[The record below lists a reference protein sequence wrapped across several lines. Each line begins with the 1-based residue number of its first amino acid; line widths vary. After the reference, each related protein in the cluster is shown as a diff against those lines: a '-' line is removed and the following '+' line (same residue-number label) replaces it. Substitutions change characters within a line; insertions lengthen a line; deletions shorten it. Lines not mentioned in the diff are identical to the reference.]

1 MNLLIV
7 ESPNKIKKLKFL
19 LGEGW
24 EVAASVGHIRD
35 LPAKNLSIDKENG
48 YKMLYEVNPDKKAVV
63 SALVN
68 KVKAAGKENVFLA
81 TDPDREGEAISFHLC
96 AVLGLSYKTCKRV
109 SFQEITA
116 KAVKKAIDEPRS
128 IDLNLVAAQET
139 RRAIDRL
146 VGYEISPVL
155 WRKLESGLSAGRVQS
170 VALRMC
176 VEREKLIHAF
186 ADRFSFQVTGFF
198 KTVKGDTLKAKKKD
212 SFSSEGNALDYLKD
226 SVSKVFK
233 VTDVTTKPVEKVP
246 QPPYSTSSLQQ
257 DGVKKLKMNV
267 KRVMDVAQK
276 LFEGG
281 HITYMRTD
289 SQNLSESAIAEAK
302 LRIENQ
308 YGGDYFEER
317 HFKSKAGSQE
327 AHEAIRPTDWDN
339 TAAGDTEEERRLYD
353 LIYRRALASQMKP
366 ARFDETII
374 SIESD
379 RPDDLYISKA
389 KVLTFDGYL
398 KVYQEEKDEDD
409 KEDEDDTIQ
418 AVAVGE
424 PLEMLKLEARQVYAK
439 PPRRF
444 DQATLV
450 AELEKK
456 QIGRPS
462 TYASI
467 LNTIMYRQYVV
478 TGNAPGRKVTAAVF
492 VLENG
497 NIDRSEKTET
507 LGSDKNKLIP
517 TEKGVRLT
525 EFMESNF
532 DKVVDYQ
539 FTAKCEDLFDEI
551 AEGKRNF
558 AQIVPAFDKR
568 LAEWVSHVNENY
580 QDIPSDNQLDI
591 GLYEDHPLLV
601 GKGKFGVYVS
611 HKGVYYPVEDRRKP
625 ETVTVEDAI
634 ASIEKKRATMP
645 REIGE
650 FEGKPVATGKGKFGT
665 YVLFEK
671 KFYSIEGEKEPEEV
685 TLEEAVALIQAK
697 RAQLQ
702 QIAEER
708 AKTLVAQVG
717 KKYQIHNGK
726 WGLYVTDGKVFANLP
741 KNVSTEEASSWKAEQ
756 CKQTIAL
763 YLEWKEK
770 QAKGEK
776 EGQGTSKN

>member
-7 ESPNKIKKLKFL
+7 ESPNKIKKLKSL
-19 LGEGW
+19 LGAGW

-35 LPAKNLSIDKENG
+35 LPARNLSIDKANG
-48 YKMLYEVNPDKKAVV
+48 YKMLYQVNDDKKSVV
-63 SALVN
+63 AALVN
-68 KVKAAGKENVFLA
+68 KVKAAGKDNVYLA

-96 AVLGLSYKTCKRV
+96 AVLGLSYKTSKRV

-116 KAVKKAIDEPRS
+116 GAVKKAIEAPRT
-128 IDLNLVAAQET
+128 IDLNLVSAQET

-170 VALRMC
+170 VALRLC
-176 VEREKLIHAF
+176 VEREKLILSF
-186 ADRFSFQVTGFF
+186 ADRFNFQVTGYF
-198 KTVKGDTLKAKKKD
+198 KTAKGDSLKAKRKD
-212 SFSSEGNALDYLKD
+212 YFQEEGAAQSYLQG
-226 SVSKVFK
+226 SRSKTFR
-233 VTDVTTKPVEKVP
+233 VTDITTKPVEKLP

-289 SQNLSESAIAEAK
+289 SQNLSDSAIAEAK
-302 LRIENQ
+302 IQIGEQ
-308 YGGDYFEER
+308 YGPDYFEQR

-327 AHEAIRPTDWDN
+327 AHEAIRPTDWGN
-339 TAAGDTEEERRLYD
+339 TAAGDTAEERSLYD
-353 LIYRRALASQMKP
+353 LIYRRALASQMKA

-374 SIESD
+374 SIESEQ
-379 RPDDLYISKA
+379 PGDLYTTKA
-389 KVLTFDGYL
+389 KVMTYDGYL
-398 KVYQEEKDEDD
+398 RVYQEEKDEDD
-409 KEDEDDTIQ
+409 KEDDDDTIQ
-418 AVAVGE
+418 PVSVGE
-424 PLEMLKLEARQVYAK
+424 QLEMLKLEARQVYAK

-467 LNTIMYRQYVV
+467 LNTIMYRQYVQA
-478 TGNAPGRKVTAAVF
+478 GNAPGRQVTAALF
-492 VLENG
+492 TLENG
-497 NIDRSEKTET
+497 NIARTEKSET

-517 TEKGVRLT
+517 TDKGVRLT

-532 DKVVDYQ
+532 AQVVDYQ

-568 LAEWVSHVNENY
+568 LANWVAHVNENY
-580 QDIPSDNQLDI
+580 RDIAGESQLEV
-591 GLYEDHPLLV
+591 GQYEEHPLLV
-601 GKGKFGVYVS
+601 GKGKFGIYVS
-611 HKGVYYPVEDRRKP
+611 HKGIYYPVDDRRKP

-634 ASIEKKRATMP
+634 ASIEKKRASMP
-645 REIGE
+645 REIGS
-650 FEGKPVATGKGKFGT
+650 FENKPVCTGKGRYGT

-671 KFYSIEGEKEPEEV
+671 KYYNVEDKEPEAV
-685 TLEEAVALIQAK
+685 TLEEAIAAIEAK
-697 RAQLQ
+697 RAL
-702 QIAEER
+702 EKER
-708 AKTLVAQVG
+708 ANSLVARVG

-726 WGLYVTDGKVFANLP
+726 WGLYVTDGKTFANLP
-741 KNVSTEEASSWKAEQ
+741 KNVSTEEAAGWKAEQ
-756 CKQTIAL
+756 CKQTIAT

-770 QAKGEK
+770 QSKAEK
-776 EGQGTSKN
+776 EA

>member
-7 ESPNKIKKLKFL
+7 ESPNKIKKLKSL
-19 LGEGW
+19 LGSGW

-35 LPAKNLSIDKENG
+35 LPARNLSIDKANG
-48 YKMLYEVNPDKKAVV
+48 YKMLYQVNDDKKSVV
-63 SALVN
+63 AALVS
-68 KVKAAGKENVFLA
+68 KVKAAGKDNVYLA

-96 AVLGLSYKTCKRV
+96 AVLGLSYKTSKRV
-109 SFQEITA
+109 SFQEIT
-116 KAVKKAIDEPRS
+116 KGAVQKAIEAPRT
-128 IDLNLVAAQET
+128 IDLNLVSAQET

-170 VALRMC
+170 VALRLC
-176 VEREKLIHAF
+176 VEREKLILSF
-186 ADRFSFQVTGFF
+186 ADRFNFQVTGFF
-198 KTVKGDTLKAKKKD
+198 KTAKGDNLKAKRKD
-212 SFSSEGNALDYLKD
+212 YFQEEGDAQSYLQG
-226 SVSKVFK
+226 SLSKTFK
-233 VTDVTTKPVEKVP
+233 VTDITTKPVEKLP

-289 SQNLSESAIAEAK
+289 SQNLSDSAIAEAK
-302 LRIENQ
+302 VQIGEQ
-308 YGGDYFEER
+308 YGPDYFEQR

-327 AHEAIRPTDWDN
+327 AHEAIRPTDWAN
-339 TAAGDTEEERRLYD
+339 TTAGDTAEERSLYD
-353 LIYRRALASQMKP
+353 LIYRRALASQMKA

-374 SIESD
+374 SIESEQ
-379 RPDDLYISKA
+379 PEDLYISKA
-389 KVLTFDGYL
+389 KIMTYDGYL
-398 KVYQEEKDEDD
+398 RVYQEEKDEDD
-409 KEDEDDTIQ
+409 KDDDDDTIQ
-418 AVAVGE
+418 PVTVGE
-424 PLEMLKLEARQVYAK
+424 QLEMLKLEARQVYAK

-467 LNTIMYRQYVV
+467 LNTIMYRQYVQA
-478 TGNAPGRKVTAAVF
+478 GNAQGRQVTAALLT
-492 VLENG
+492 LENG
-497 NIDRSEKTET
+497 NIARSEKIET

-517 TEKGVRLT
+517 TEKGIRLT

-532 DKVVDYQ
+532 AQVVDYQ

-558 AQIVPAFDKR
+558 AQIVPAFDRR
-568 LAEWVSHVNENY
+568 LSNWVSHVNENY
-580 QDIPSDNQLDI
+580 RDIPGESQLDI
-591 GLYEDHPLLV
+591 GQYEEHPLLV

-611 HKGVYYPVEDRRKP
+611 HKGVYYPVDDRRKP
-625 ETVTVEDAI
+625 ETVTVEDAV
-634 ASIEKKRATMP
+634 AAIEKKRASMP
-645 REIGE
+645 REIGS
-650 FEGKPVATGKGKFGT
+650 FEDKPVCTGKGRYGT

-671 KFYSIEGEKEPEEV
+671 KYFNVEDKEPEDV
-685 TLEEAVALIQAK
+685 TLEEAIAAIEAK
-697 RAQLQ
+697 RAL
-702 QIAEER
+702 EKER
-708 AKTLVAQVG
+708 ENSLVAQVG

-726 WGLYVTDGKVFANLP
+726 WGLYVTDGKIFANLP
-741 KNVSTEEASSWKAEQ
+741 KNVSAEEAASWKVEQ
-756 CKQTIAL
+756 CKQTIAS

-770 QAKGEK
+770 QSKAEK
-776 EGQGTSKN
+776 EA

>member
-7 ESPNKIKKLKFL
+7 ESPNKIKKLKSL
-19 LGEGW
+19 LGNGW

-35 LPAKNLSIDKENG
+35 LPAKNLSIDKANG
-48 YKMLYEVNPDKKAVV
+48 YKMLYQVNEDKKSVV
-63 SALVN
+63 AALIS

-116 KAVKKAIDEPRS
+116 GAVKKAIDAPRT
-128 IDLNLVAAQET
+128 IDLNLVSAQET

-170 VALRMC
+170 VALRLC
-176 VEREKLIHAF
+176 VEREKLILAF
-186 ADRFSFQVTGFF
+186 ADRFNFQVTGIF
-198 KTVKGDTLKAKKKD
+198 TTTKGDTLKAKRKD
-212 SFSSEGNALDYLKD
+212 YFSKEGDARSYLEG
-226 SVSKVFK
+226 SVNKTFR
-233 VTDVTTKPVEKVP
+233 VTDITTKPLEKLP

-339 TAAGDTEEERRLYD
+339 TTAGDTDEERRLYD

-366 ARFDETII
+366 ALYDETVI
-374 SIESD
+374 SIESEQ
-379 RPDDLYISKA
+379 PDDLYITKA

-409 KEDEDDTIQ
+409 KDDDDDTIQ
-418 AVAVGE
+418 PVTVGE
-424 PLEMLKLEARQVYAK
+424 QLEMVKLEARQVYSK

-467 LNTIMYRQYVV
+467 LNTIMYRQYVQA
-478 TGNAPGRKVTAAVF
+478 GNAPGRKVTAAVLT
-492 VLENG
+492 LENG
-497 NIDRSEKTET
+497 KIETSEKTET

-517 TEKGVRLT
+517 TDKGIRLT
-525 EFMESNF
+525 EFMENNF
-532 DKVVDYQ
+532 SKVVDYQ

-568 LAEWVSHVNENY
+568 LSDWVTHVNETY
-580 QDIPSDNQLDI
+580 QDIPGESQLDI
-591 GLYEDHPLLV
+591 GKYEDHPLLA

-645 REIGE
+645 REIGT
-650 FEGKPVATGKGKFGT
+650 FEGKPVAAGKGKYGT

-671 KFYSIEGEKEPEEV
+671 KFYNTEDKEPDAI
-685 TLEEAVALIQAK
+685 TIEEAIAVIEAK
-697 RAQLQ
+697 RARDR
-702 QIAEER
+702 QIEEER

-741 KNVSTEEASSWKAEQ
+741 KNVPLEEAAGWKAEQ
-756 CKQTIAL
+756 CKQTIAS

-770 QAKGEK
+770 QGKGEK
-776 EGQGTSKN
+776 EE

>member
-7 ESPNKIKKLKFL
+7 ESPNKIKKLKSL
-19 LGEGW
+19 LGSGW

-35 LPAKNLSIDKENG
+35 LPAKSLSIDKANG
-48 YKMLYEVNPDKKAVV
+48 YKMLYQVNEDKKSVV
-63 SALVN
+63 AALVN
-68 KVKAAGKENVFLA
+68 KVKAAGKENVYLA

-96 AVLGLSYKTCKRV
+96 NVLGLNYKTSKRV

-116 KAVKKAIDEPRS
+116 AAVKKAIDAPRT
-128 IDLNLVAAQET
+128 IDLHLVSAQET

-146 VGYEISPVL
+146 VGYEISPLL

-170 VALRMC
+170 VALRLC
-176 VEREKLIHAF
+176 VEREKLIMAF
-186 ADRFSFQVTGFF
+186 ADRYSFQVNGFF
-198 KTVKGDTLKAKKKD
+198 KTTKGDTLKAKRKE
-212 SFSSEGNALDYLKD
+212 SFSAEGDAEAYLRN
-226 SVSKVFK
+226 SVSKTFR
-233 VTDVTTKPVEKVP
+233 VTDVTTRPVEKVP

-289 SQNLSESAIAEAK
+289 SQNLSEAAIAEAK
-302 LRIENQ
+302 IQ
-308 YGGDYFEER
+308 IDAQFGPDYFEER

-327 AHEAIRPTDWDN
+327 AHEAIRPTDWTN
-339 TAAGDTEEERRLYD
+339 SGAGDTDEERRLYD

-366 ARFDETII
+366 ARFDETVI
-374 SIESD
+374 SIESGE
-379 RPDDLYISKA
+379 PDDLYISKA

-398 KVYQEEKDEDD
+398 KVYQEEKDEDQND
-409 KEDEDDTIQ
+409 DDSDTIQ
-418 AVAVGE
+418 PVTKGE
-424 PLEMLKLEARQVYAK
+424 LLEMLKLEARQVYAK

-467 LNTIMYRQYVV
+467 LNTIMYRQYVL

-492 VLENG
+492 TLENG
-497 NIDRSEKTET
+497 QIERSEKTET
-507 LGSDKNKLIP
+507 IGSDRNKLIP
-517 TEKGVRLT
+517 TDKGIRLT
-525 EFMESNF
+525 EFMENNF
-532 DKVVDYQ
+532 DKVVDYE

-551 AEGKRNF
+551 AEGKRSF
-558 AQIVPAFDKR
+558 AQLVPAFDKR
-568 LAEWVSHVNENY
+568 LSEWVRQVNESY
-580 QDIPSDNQLDI
+580 PDIPGDSQTEI
-591 GLYEDHPLLV
+591 GQYEDHPLLA

-611 HKGVYYPVEDRRKP
+611 HKGSYYPIEDRRKP
-625 ETVTVEDAI
+625 ETVTAEDAI
-634 ASIEKKRATMP
+634 AAIEKKRATMP
-645 REIGE
+645 REIGT
-650 FEGKPVATGKGKFGT
+650 FEGKLVCTGKGKFGT

-671 KFYSIEGEKEPEEV
+671 KYYNVDGKEPDEV
-685 TLEEAVALIQAK
+685 TIEEAVAIIEAK
-697 RAQLQ
+697 RARQKQLE
-702 QIAEER
+702 EER
-708 AKTLVAQVG
+708 AQSLVAQVG

-726 WGLYVTDGKVFANLP
+726 WGLYVTDGKIFASLP
-741 KNVSTEEASSWKAEQ
+741 KTVSTEEALTWKAEQ
-756 CKQTIAL
+756 CKQTIAS

-770 QAKGEK
+770 QEK
-776 EGQGTSKN
+776 AEK

>member
-7 ESPNKIKKLKFL
+7 ESPNKIKKLKSL
-19 LGEGW
+19 LGKDW

-35 LPAKNLSIDKENG
+35 LPAKNLSIDKANG
-48 YKMLYEVNPDKKAVV
+48 YKMLYQLNDDKKSVV
-63 SALVN
+63 AALQN
-68 KVKAAGKENVFLA
+68 KVKAAGKENVYLA

-96 AVLGLSYKTCKRV
+96 AALGLNYKTSKRV
-109 SFQEITA
+109 SFQEIT
-116 KAVKKAIDEPRS
+116 KGAVLKAIEAPRT
-128 IDLNLVAAQET
+128 IDLNLVSAQET

-170 VALRMC
+170 VALRLC
-176 VEREKLIHAF
+176 VEREKQILSF
-186 ADRFSFQVTGFF
+186 ADRFNYQLNGWF
-198 KTVKGDTLKAKKKD
+198 KTTKGDTLKAKKKD
-212 SFSSEGNALDYLKD
+212 YFQAEEDAYSYLQN
-226 SVSKVFK
+226 SVSKTFR
-233 VTDVTTKPVEKVP
+233 VTDITTKPAEKLP

-289 SQNLSESAIAEAK
+289 SQNLSESATAEAK
-302 LRIENQ
+302 IQITNQ
-308 YGGDYFEER
+308 YGGDYFEQR
-317 HFKSKAGSQE
+317 QFKSKAGSQE
-327 AHEAIRPTDWDN
+327 AHEAIRPTDWN
-339 TAAGDTEEERRLYD
+339 NAQAGDTEEERRLYD
-353 LIYRRALASQMKP
+353 LIYRRALASQMKA

-374 SIESD
+374 SIESEQ
-379 RPDDLYISKA
+379 PDDLYTSKA
-389 KVLTFDGYL
+389 KIMTYDGYL
-398 KVYQEEKDEDD
+398 KVYQEEKEEDD
-409 KEDEDDTIQ
+409 KEEDEDTIQ
-418 AVAVGE
+418 PVEVGE
-424 PLEMLKLEARQVYAK
+424 VLEMLKLEARQVYAK

-467 LNTIMYRQYVV
+467 LNTIMYRQYVK
-478 TGNAPGRKVTAAVF
+478 TGNAEGKQLTAALLT
-492 VLENG
+492 LENG
-497 NIDRSEKTET
+497 ELTRSEKTET

-517 TEKGVRLT
+517 TEKGIRLT

-532 DKVVDYQ
+532 AQVVDYQ

-558 AQIVPAFDKR
+558 AQIVPAFDRR
-568 LAEWVSHVNENY
+568 LAKWVEHVNENY
-580 QDIPSDNQLDI
+580 QDIPAENQLEI
-591 GLYEDHPLLV
+591 GQYEEHPLLV

-611 HKGVYYPVEDRRKP
+611 HKGTYYPVDDRRKP

-634 ASIEKKRATMP
+634 AAIEKKRATMP
-645 REIGE
+645 REIGI
-650 FEGKPVATGKGKFGT
+650 FEGKAVQTGKGKFGT

-671 KFYSIEGEKEPEEV
+671 KYINVEDKEPDAV
-685 TLEEAVALIQAK
+685 SLEEAIALIEAK
-697 RAQLQ
+697 RAQM
-702 QIAEER
+702 EER
-708 AKTLVAQVG
+708 KKSLLAQIG

-726 WGLYVTDGKVFANLP
+726 WGLYVTDGKIFANLP
-741 KNVSTEEASSWKAEQ
+741 KNVSVEEAAGWKAEQ
-756 CKQTIAL
+756 CKKTIAD

-770 QAKGEK
+770 QTK
-776 EGQGTSKN
+776 EGAES